1 MSIGKRVYGLGA
13 ITLGVVGIVFP
24 SFAVGQELP
33 PTVPAHDL
41 LIYASAAI
49 LILGG
54 LALNLPRTAAV
65 GAGVLAGYLT
75 FWAVVLNGP
84 HLIAH
89 PLEFVSYE
97 SIGEIVAMA
106 AGGFVAYALSVGSDR
121 SAGLAR
127 PNLARGARLVFG
139 LCLLIFGGAHFAYAK
154 FTATFVPAW
163 LPPSQM
169 FWVYATGLAQIAA
182 GLAVLSGIQ
191 ARLAAILLTVM
202 YAIFGLFVHVPH
214 MLAEPHTAGHWAEFC
229 VNLALMGAAW
239 TVADS
244 LEHKTP
250 A

>member
-1 MSIGKRVYGLGA
+1 MTIGTRVYGLGA
-13 ITLGVVGIVFP
+13 IALGAVGLVFP
-24 SFAVGQELP
+24 TFAVGQELP
-33 PTVPAHDL
+33 PNIPFHDV

-54 LALNLPRTAAV
+54 LALNLPRLAAA

-84 HLIAH
+84 HLVAH

-97 SIGEIVAMA
+97 SIGEIVALA
-106 AGGFVAYALSVGSDR
+106 AGGVVAYGLASGGQR
-121 SAGLAR
+121 SAT
-127 PNLARGARLVFG
+127 LARGGRLVFG
-139 LCLLIFGGAHFAYAK
+139 LCLLIFGGAHFAYARY
-154 FTATFVPAW
+154 TATFVPAW

-169 FWVYATGLAQIAA
+169 FWTYATGVAQIAA

-191 ARLAAILLTVM
+191 ARLATVLLTVM
-202 YAIFGLFVHVPH
+202 YAIFGLLVHVPH
-214 MLAEPHTAGHWAEFC
+214 LLAEPHKAGHWAEFC

-239 TVADS
+239 VVADS
-244 LEHKTP
+244 IGRKTR